1 MPSLENFRLTV
12 FRAVAAQL
20 SFRKAAEELFL
31 TQPAVTFQ
39 IKALEE
45 DLGVQ
50 LFDRSG
56 QRIALTPAGHQL
68 LDAARSSHALLDQA
82 AQQLASLDGQLAGE
96 LILGVSTTISQ
107 YLLPRLIRGF
117 LTLHPHTRFRVLTGN
132 TETIVQ
138 SVLDAHCA
146 LGLIEGPARSREV
159 VTQPFL
165 RDEMVLIV
173 PAAHEWAEDA
183 AIAARDLAAVPLLL
197 RERGSGSRRVLELA
211 FERAGVRLKS
221 LRVAMELDSV
231 EAIKSAVEA
240 DLGVG
245 FVSRWAVARD
255 LRLGRQF
262 RITPVRDL
270 VVTRDF
276 SSVALASPALHGLA
290 LEFRHFLAAHFSA
303 ASPASATPRAPSAKP
318 VSTRK
323 PASTRKPISTR
334 RPISTR

>member
-20 SFRKAAEELFL
+20 SFRKAAEELYL

-45 DLGVQ
+45 DMGVQ
-50 LFDRSG
+50 LLDRSG
-56 QRIALTPAGHQL
+56 QRIALTRAGEL
-68 LDAARSSHALLDQA
+68 LLAAARESHERLLEAEQHISA
-82 AQQLASLDGQLAGE
+82 LDGQMGGE
-96 LILGVSTTISQ
+96 LALGVSTTISQ
-107 YLLPRLIRGF
+107 YLLARLLQGF
-117 LTLHPHTRFRVLTGN
+117 LAAHPQARFRVVTGN
-132 TETIVQ
+132 TERIVQ
-138 SVLDAHCA
+138 SVLDGQAA

-159 VTQPFL
+159 STEPFL

-173 PAAHEWAEDA
+173 AAAHEWAEA
-183 AIAARDLAAVPLLL
+183 EEIQASELTTTPLLM

-211 FERAGVRLKS
+211 LERAGVKLRS

-240 DLGVG
+240 GLGVG

-255 LRLGRQF
+255 LRLGQQF
-262 RITPVRDL
+262 RVVPVRDL

-276 SSVALASPALHGLA
+276 SSVALVSPAPQGLA
-290 LEFRHFLAAHFSA
+290 QEFRRFLTAQFPALRTGTLRTKSHRKSADAAA
-303 ASPASATPRAPSAKP
+303 Q
-318 VSTRK
+318 
-323 PASTRKPISTR
+323 R
-334 RPISTR
+334 RRS

>member
-56 QRIALTPAGHQL
+56 QRIALTPAGAQL
-68 LDAARSSHALLDQA
+68 LDAARSSHALLDDA

-96 LILGVSTTISQ
+96 LVLGVSTTISQ
-107 YLLPRLIRGF
+107 YLLPRLLRGF
-117 LTLHPHTRFRVLTGN
+117 LTLHPLARFRVLTGN

-138 SVLDAHCA
+138 SVLDAHCS

-173 PAAHEWAEDA
+173 PAAHEWTEDA
-183 AIAARDLAAVPLLL
+183 AISARDLASVPLLL

-211 FERAGVRLKS
+211 LERAGVRLKS

-262 RITPVRDL
+262 RIAPVRDL

-276 SSVALASPALHGLA
+276 SSVALASPAPHGLA
-290 LEFRHFLAAHFSA
+290 LEFRHFLATQF
-303 ASPASATPRAPSAKP
+303 PATQSSATQSPTARAKSAHPQPAKPPRAGNS
-318 VSTRK
+318 ST
-323 PASTRKPISTR
+323 TR
-334 RPISTR
+334 

>member
-12 FRAVAAQL
+12 FRAVASQL
-20 SFRKAAEELFL
+20 SFRKAAEELYL

-56 QRIALTPAGHQL
+56 QRIALTPAGQQL
-68 LDAARSSHALLDQA
+68 LEAARSSHAQLEA
-82 AQQLASLDGQLAGE
+82 VVHQLASLDGQLAGE
-96 LILGVSTTISQ
+96 LVLGVSTTISQ

-138 SVLDAHCA
+138 SVLDAHSA

-159 VTQPFL
+159 STEPFL
-165 RDEMVLIV
+165 RDEMVLLV
-173 PAAHEWAEDA
+173 PAAHEWTEE
-183 AIAARDLAAVPLLL
+183 IAARDLLGVPLLL
-197 RERGSGSRRVLELA
+197 RERGSGSRHVLELA
-211 FERAGVRLKS
+211 LEKAGVRLKS

-240 DLGVG
+240 GLGVG

-255 LRLGRQF
+255 LRLGQQF
-262 RITPVRDL
+262 RIVPVGDL
-270 VVTRDF
+270 VVTRHF
-276 SSVALASPALHGLA
+276 SSVALASPAPHGLA
-290 LEFRHFLAAHFSA
+290 LEFRRFLAAQFPPA
-303 ASPASATPRAPSAKP
+303 AAHPAGTPVPSRTKRPGAHKQSRPQKAPTSTNKP
-318 VSTRK
+318 R
-323 PASTRKPISTR
+323 
-334 RPISTR
+334 